1 MAIKVK
7 ARHFSQVNKR
17 DNVYLIS
24 NDIGFPMQKWLSL
37 SFFFIEISTKNRKSL
52 DLAKHVLYTF

>member
-1 MAIKVK
+1 MAIKFNAK
-7 ARHFSQVNKR
+7 HFSQVNKR

>member
-1 MAIKVK
+1 MAIKFNAK
-7 ARHFSQVNKR
+7 HFSQVNKR

-24 NDIGFPMQKWLSL
+24 NDIEFPMQKWLSL
-37 SFFFIEISTKNRKSL
+37 FFFKEISTKNRKSL